1 MEQDALQIFE
11 HVGCLLRDLALANFA
26 ELLDVISD
34 FFETVACY
42 QLAHVLLVSVP
53 VTDQDVGGLLLAR
66 MAEQLDNALVKVQV
80 G

>member
-11 HVGCLLRDLALANFA
+11 HVGCLLRDLSLANFA

-42 QLAHVLLVSVP
+42 QLAHVLLASVP
-53 VTDQDVGGLLLAR
+53 VTDQGVGGLFLAR